1 MILIKNAMKIIGFI
15 LLITPVM
22 LMAQQKQVLPANEFK
37 SKLSAK
43 SAVLIDVRTTDEFKE
58 GHLDKALN
66 KNVNDQDFETY
77 CTKLDKGKTYFVY
90 CLAGKR
96 SHKAA
101 ETMRKKG
108 LTVFELEDGIEGWNA
123 AKLPVVK

>member
-1 MILIKNAMKIIGFI
+1 MKSKVMKTLLFILILA
-15 LLITPVM
+15 PVM
-22 LMAQQKQVLPANEFK
+22 LLAQQKQVLSAEEFK
-37 SKLSAK
+37 TKIGDK
-43 SAVLIDVRTTDEFKE
+43 SAVLIDVRTINEFSE
-58 GHLDKALN
+58 GHITKAVN
-66 KNVNDQDFETY
+66 KNVFDKDFDTY

-96 SHKAA
+96 SHTAA

-108 LTVFELEDGIEGWNA
+108 LTVFELEGGIENWNE